1 MVLLTVKT
9 FAQVGI
15 GTATP
20 ETSAVLDRTST
31 TSGLLPP
38 RMTEAQRNAISA
50 PAMGWMLYCTDC
62 GANGEPQHYN
72 GTSWVNMVGGFALAG
87 PGAITGINCSG
98 ATNAVALTYDEVASG
113 VNSTIAYTGGNGNAH
128 SGQTVA
134 STEVTGLIA
143 TLTARK
149 LCPRCWYLSL

>member
-50 PAMGWMLYCTDC
+50 PAMG
-62 GANGEPQHYN
+62 
-72 GTSWVNMVGGFALAG
+72 
-87 PGAITGINCSG
+87 
-98 ATNAVALTYDEVASG
+98 
-113 VNSTIAYTGGNGNAH
+113 
-128 SGQTVA
+128 
-134 STEVTGLIA
+134 
-143 TLTARK
+143 
-149 LCPRCWYLSL
+149 